1 MLIDCKYC
9 DAEFDVNV
17 EQVAFDGGLIK
28 CENCQEK
35 WFQKSE
41 SEYLEK
47 KIIELD
53 ENLHSTEAHLI
64 EKKNIHSDKIE
75 KLENVLEV
83 KKKELA
89 KQKLLEERISLFEK
103 RITDTEKEIVAQ
115 ALVENRITQLEKEIK
130 QNSSETLVVNT
141 NLERKTKY
149 LQRKIHPE
157 ELNGRLDN
165 LENDV
170 HDTKESAI
178 KNEIVDS
185 EKPNSIKEN
194 KILQNFKENQTGNV
208 KEIKKKEVFGTEK
221 PNKFFFWKK
230 NNNTTP
236 IIKNLNSSQNEAT
249 QPDTWDLSEETIEHE
264 LEELKRRKKKS
275 S

>member
-1 MLIDCKYC
+1 MIINCKYC
-9 DAEFDVNV
+9 DTELDVNV
-17 EQVAFDGGLIK
+17 EQVTFDGGLIK
-28 CENCQEK
+28 CGKCQEE

-41 SEYLEK
+41 SQYLEK
-47 KIIELD
+47 KLIELD
-53 ENLHSTEAHLI
+53 ENLHATETHLI
-64 EKKNIHSDKIE
+64 EKKNIHSDKIV
-75 KLENVLEV
+75 KLENVLKV

-103 RITDTEKEIVAQ
+103 RITDTEKEIAAQ
-115 ALVENRITQLEKEIK
+115 SLVENRITQLEKEIK

-149 LQRKIHPE
+149 LQRKIHSE
-157 ELNGRLDN
+157 GLSDRLDN

-170 HDTKESAI
+170 HDAKKSVI
-178 KNEIVDS
+178 KDEIVDS
-185 EKPNSIKEN
+185 EKPNLIKEI
-194 KILQNFKENQTGNV
+194 KIVQNFKENRTDNV
-208 KEIKKKEVFGTEK
+208 KEIKKKEVFDTK
-221 PNKFFFWKK
+221 KTNKLFFWKK

-236 IIKNLNSSQNEAT
+236 IIENLNSSQYGAT

-264 LEELKRRKKKS
+264 LKELKRKKKKS